1 MFKDKYCSDKLAH
14 IQVITNCPYS
24 IAQMCTREDS
34 LAYILGTPS
43 IDDVMSY
50 NSLTTLSLGIQWG
63 SEIRPSLDFEWS
75 KTGWVANGLDF
86 EWDLKSGSPTI

>member
-1 MFKDKYCSDKLAH
+1 M
-14 IQVITNCPYS
+14 IN
-24 IAQMCTREDS
+24 
-34 LAYILGTPS
+34 
-43 IDDVMSY
+43 
-50 NSLTTLSLGIQWG
+50 LTMATYEMVLKKVQIKVQWG